1 VRQCGAVQ
9 ARDVISGD
17 DPRMGVF
24 GAAIAE
30 ILACYG
36 AAAAALTWINLQE
49 SPASGNDDDGNEPIA
64 CGRRRFAKP
73 KLENQGWHFGQTRL
87 YPKRPHNNVILL
99 TRFLARVLG

>member
-49 SPASGNDDDGNEPIA
+49 SPASGNDDDGNSQSRAGGGVLPSRSSKTKAGIS
-64 CGRRRFAKP
+64 AKRAYIRSDP
-73 KLENQGWHFGQTRL
+73 T
-87 YPKRPHNNVILL
+87 
-99 TRFLARVLG
+99 TM